1 MTEETLHK
9 AQDEGART
17 TREPL
22 THNRILAAALRI
34 MDEEGLEA
42 VSMRRIGR
50 ELGVEAMSLYNH
62 VRDKEDVLD
71 GVTDLV
77 MGGFEL
83 PEPSEDWEN
92 AVREGARAWRRMLK
106 AHPGVITLLFE
117 RKHPMKTV
125 EALRPM
131 EIALEIL
138 RSPGLSTP
146 ETVQA
151 FHVFGGYILGFVTM
165 ELSQAFEL
173 GEENHRRAHEEFA
186 RGVPPEQLPRL
197 TESLPYFADCDFDAE
212 FDFGLEL
219 LIAGLWARTE
229 GRR

>member
-22 THNRILAAALRI
+22 TTNRILPA
-34 MDEEGLEA
+34 
-42 VSMRRIGR
+42 
-50 ELGVEAMSLYNH
+50 
-62 VRDKEDVLD
+62 
-71 GVTDLV
+71 
-77 MGGFEL
+77 
-83 PEPSEDWEN
+83 
-92 AVREGARAWRRMLK
+92 
-106 AHPGVITLLFE
+106 
-117 RKHPMKTV
+117 
-125 EALRPM
+125 
-131 EIALEIL
+131 
-138 RSPGLSTP
+138 

-197 TESLPYFADCDFDAE
+197 TESLPYFADC
-212 FDFGLEL
+212 GLP
-219 LIAGLWARTE
+219 AGVGFRW
-229 GRR
+229 